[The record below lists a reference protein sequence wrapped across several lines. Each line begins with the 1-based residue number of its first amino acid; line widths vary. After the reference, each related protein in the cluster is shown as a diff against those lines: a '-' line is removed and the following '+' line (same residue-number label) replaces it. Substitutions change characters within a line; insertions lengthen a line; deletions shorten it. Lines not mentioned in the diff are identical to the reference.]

1 MGWLSSI
8 FGEKS
13 KVSQDKTY
21 LVEALRDSEDP
32 MLNEDEANEVVAE
45 FKKKGSNGPFW
56 RFLRQY
62 KEQLR
67 KATVRPASCCGG
79 LADDAGVDP
88 AVVADVIEAAST
100 VIFSRQQEESRN
112 YTPVSQP
119 EPPSQTSSWNSDPS
133 PPSETSS
140 WSSDS
145 SSDSGSSGGDSGGG
159 GDGGGGGGD

>member
-13 KVSQDKTY
+13 TVSKDKTY

-67 KATVRPASCCGG
+67 KATVRPAGCCGG
-79 LADDAGVDP
+79 LADDAGVIEDVTH
-88 AVVADVIEAAST
+88 AAALVALQQ
-100 VIFSRQQEESRN
+100 QQEQQRSVPVD
-112 YTPVSQP
+112 TPTY
-119 EPPSQTSSWNSDPS
+119 EPPSQTSSWSSDSS
-133 PPSETSS
+133 PPSQTSS

-145 SSDSGSSGGDSGGG
+145 SSSDSGGSSCDSGGG
-159 GDGGGGGGD
+159 GDGGGGGGGD